1 MKNEMKRRIRPTFT
15 SSLVVMIIA
24 VGLLIYGVA
33 VLGQNPHVVLL
44 FSCAV
49 LLLYGLLIGVPW
61 KDMRASILKSISES
75 IETMLIICLIG
86 ILVGVLMASG
96 TVPTIIYYGL
106 KIFSP
111 SFFLPSVLLLC
122 ALMSIT
128 TGSSWTTIGTIGIA
142 FIGISYGMNIPIGI
156 TAGAIICGAYFG
168 DKQSPVSDS
177 TNFAAAVAKTGL
189 YDHTRSM
196 LWSTTPSFLVSLI
209 IFTIIGTHYQSG
221 SIDAAQIRVITDGI
235 ADTFWTNPVLLIPL
249 VVMIVMILK
258 KMPAIP
264 TMMIAIGLGLIEM
277 FFFQHQ
283 SPAEILQYMYSGF
296 ASDTGIETV
305 DRLLTRGGL
314 TSMTSTVALML
325 MSLMMA
331 GLMQAD
337 SIMDLILSRLGRI
350 TGTRFGLI
358 ATTLISCI
366 VLSFF
371 ASDPYLAML
380 IPANVLGEKY
390 DELGLDRSV
399 LSRTLED
406 GATII
411 CPMVPWG
418 TNGIYCAN
426 ALGIS
431 VSTYL
436 PYYFMGWLT
445 PVFSLIL
452 AAADIGCKRA
462 EKEAES

>member
-1 MKNEMKRRIRPTFT
+1 MNNDVKRRIQPTFT
-15 SSLVVMIIA
+15 SSLIVMIIT

-33 VLGQNPHVVLL
+33 VLGQSPHVVLL

-49 LLLYGLLIGVPW
+49 LMIYGLIIGVSW
-61 KDMRASILKSISES
+61 NEMRSSILKSISES

-106 KIFSP
+106 MIFSP
-111 SFFLPSVLLLC
+111 AFFLPSVLLLC

-142 FIGISYGMNIPIGI
+142 FIGISYGMKIPVAI

-196 LWSTTPSFLVSLI
+196 LWSTTPAFLVSFIL
-209 IFTIIGTHYQSG
+209 FAMIGARYQS
-221 SIDAAQIRVITDGI
+221 AAVDISQIKTLTSGI
-235 ADTFWTNPVLLIPL
+235 SLVFWINPILLIPL
-249 VVMIVMILK
+249 VVMIIMILK

-264 TMMIAIGLGLIEM
+264 TMMIAIGLALLEM
-277 FFFQHQ
+277 AFLQHQ
-283 SPAEILQYMYSGF
+283 SPAEILQYMYSGYE
-296 ASDTGIETV
+296 AHTGIETV

-314 TSMTSTVALML
+314 ISMTSTVALMM

-331 GLMQAD
+331 GLMQAT
-337 SIMDLILSRLGRI
+337 SVMNLILSKMGTV
-350 TGTRFGLI
+350 TGTRFGLV
-358 ATTLISCI
+358 ATTLVSCI
-366 VLSFF
+366 VLSYF

-390 DELGLDRSV
+390 DELRLDRSV

-431 VSTYL
+431 VATYL
-436 PYYFMGWLT
+436 PYYFMGFLT

-452 AAADIGCKRA
+452 AALNIGCKKA
-462 EKEAES
+462 DVEA